1 MKLKLFFLLGIT
13 SLVLSLEAQNFKFCF
28 QTGYGFYNM
37 STFSQL
43 TNQIQS
49 GLPFESK
56 IISNYPAY
64 HYYQPMI
71 ILSKNNLDIGLVYL
85 FQTTGSRISSADYSG
100 EYEFDTKINSHSPGI
115 ILSGIIKDYNKIKIG
130 LSMQTGWCFST
141 LKVNEYFRIDTI
153 VNNEEYKYKSN
164 SIYCEPG
171 INCIYTLNNMGF
183 EFNVGYFK
191 EIVRFDYSYDGSGGG
206 DIPVNKKFT
215 DPDVWDGV
223 RIGVTFWYKLN
234 KNKTDKKQI

>member
-1 MKLKLFFLLGIT
+1 MKLKLLLVLSIT
-13 SLVLSLEAQNFKFCF
+13 SLVLSLEAQNFKLCL

-56 IISNYPAY
+56 VISNYPAY

-71 ILSKNNLDIGLVYL
+71 KFSKNNFDIGLVYL

-100 EYEFDTKINSHSPGI
+100 EYKFDTKVNGHSPGI
-115 ILSGIIKDYNKIKIG
+115 ILSGIIKDYNKIRIG
-130 LSMQTGWCFST
+130 LSMQTGLSFTT
-141 LKVNEYFRIDTI
+141 LKVNEYFRVDTI
-153 VNNEEYKYKSN
+153 VNNAEYKYKSN

-171 INCIYTLNNMGF
+171 INCIYTMNRMGF

-191 EIVRFDYSYDGSGGG
+191 EVLRFDYSLNGSGDN

-223 RIGVTFWYKLN
+223 RLGITFSYKLN
-234 KNKTDKKQI
+234 KNKTDKKL

>member
-1 MKLKLFFLLGIT
+1 MKLKLLLVLGIT
-13 SLVLSLEAQNFKFCF
+13 SLVLSLEAQNFKLCL

-43 TNQIQS
+43 TNQVHN

-71 ILSKNNLDIGLVYL
+71 KLSKNNFDFGLVYL

-100 EYEFDTKINSHSPGI
+100 EYKFDTKINSHSPGI
-115 ILSGIIKDYNKIKIG
+115 ISSGIILDYNKIKIG
-130 LSMQTGWCFST
+130 LSMQAGLIFST

-153 VNNEEYKYKSN
+153 ANNEEYKYTSN

-171 INCIYTLNNMGF
+171 INCIYTLNNLGF

-191 EIVRFDYSYDGSGGG
+191 EVLRFDYSYAGSGSGN
-206 DIPVNKKFT
+206 IPVKKKLY
-215 DPDVWDGV
+215 DSDVWDGIRV
-223 RIGVTFWYKLN
+223 GITFSYKLN
-234 KNKTDKKQI
+234 KNKTDKK